1 MQKSNFC
8 VLSSNQILSH
18 TRQDLFHPCMMP
30 IRIAIAEDNTFAL
43 KAIVEKLQTS
53 EFIIKHKAFDGK
65 ELLQALQRDA
75 VVDLV
80 LMDIQMPELNGIET
94 TRQLTQKYPHIKVIM
109 LTTFDDDEK
118 ILEAIMAGASGYLL
132 KEESAEMLTRSIK
145 ETTAGGAS
153 MSAAIAFK
161 TLKLLR
167 NPLAHTIQQQDFGL
181 TPREIE
187 LLEQLKSGLTY
198 DQAAAN
204 LFISAG
210 TVRKHIQNIY
220 CKLQVNNK
228 TEAVQKAVQNRLV

>member
-1 MQKSNFC
+1 MLKSSFSL
-8 VLSSNQILSH
+8 LSSNQIPSLAG
-18 TRQDLFHPCMMP
+18 RDLFHFCMMP

-43 KAIVEKLQTS
+43 KAIVEKLRIP
-53 EFIIKHKAFDGK
+53 EFIIKHTAFDGSQ
-65 ELLQALQRDA
+65 LLHQLQQDA
-75 VVDLV
+75 VVDVV

-132 KEESAEMLTRSIK
+132 KEEPAEMLSRSIK
-145 ETTAGGAS
+145 ETTLGGAS
-153 MSAAIAFK
+153 MSAAIAYK
-161 TLKLLR
+161 ALKLLR
-167 NPLAHTIQQQDFGL
+167 NPITHTIQKQDFGL
-181 TPREIE
+181 TAREIE

-198 DQAAAN
+198 DQVAAN
-204 LFISAG
+204 LFISSG

-220 CKLQVNNK
+220 GKLQVNNK

>member
-1 MQKSNFC
+1 M
-8 VLSSNQILSH
+8 
-18 TRQDLFHPCMMP
+18 TP

-43 KAIVEKLQTS
+43 KAIVEKLQNP
-53 EFIIKHKAFDGK
+53 EFIIKYKALDGK
-65 ELLQALQRDA
+65 ELLQALQLDA

-132 KEESAEMLTRSIK
+132 KEESAEMLARSIK
-145 ETTAGGAS
+145 ETYLGGAS
-153 MSAAIAFK
+153 MSAVIAYK

-167 NPLAHTIQQQDFGL
+167 NPLAHTIQNQDFGL

-198 DQAAAN
+198 DQVATN
-204 LFISAG
+204 LFISTG

-220 CKLQVNNK
+220 GKLQVTNK
-228 TEAVQKAVQNRLV
+228 TEAVQKAIQNRLV

>member
-1 MQKSNFC
+1 MLKSSFC
-8 VLSSNQILSH
+8 LLSSNQIPTLAG
-18 TRQDLFHPCMMP
+18 RDLFHSSMMP

-43 KAIVEKLQTS
+43 KAIVEKLRAP

-65 ELLQALQRDA
+65 ELLQVLQLDA
-75 VVDLV
+75 VVDVV
-80 LMDIQMPELNGIET
+80 LMDIQMPELNGIEA

-145 ETTAGGAS
+145 ETNAGGAS
-153 MSAAIAFK
+153 MSAAIAYK

-167 NPLAHTIQQQDFGL
+167 NPMAHAIQKQDFGL
-181 TPREIE
+181 TAREIE

-198 DQAAAN
+198 DQVAAN
-204 LFISAG
+204 LFISTG

-220 CKLQVNNK
+220 SKLQVNNK